1 MCFTIFYFLNKY
13 MHPVC
18 KNKVGKAFQ
27 FLSASKHLL
36 NSTNSRLTQ
45 EVDVKV
51 EIPKNK
57 KETFLK

>member
-1 MCFTIFYFLNKY
+1 

-45 EVDVKV
+45 EVNVKV

-57 KETFLK
+57 EETFLK